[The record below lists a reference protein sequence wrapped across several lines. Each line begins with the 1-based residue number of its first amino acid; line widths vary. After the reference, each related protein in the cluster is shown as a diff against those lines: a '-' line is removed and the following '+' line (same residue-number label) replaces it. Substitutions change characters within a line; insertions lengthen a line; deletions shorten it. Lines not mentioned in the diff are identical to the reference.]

1 MQTKFLYIR
10 TLFFLFFLTFYSI
23 TSYAQLKNLGAP
35 KILVGIKKEEVI
47 NYFNELNSL
56 NPNPLKKVDKEFDN
70 EGNLTLSVSFPL
82 DEEKYYNC
90 LDMKASFITTKSG
103 NSICDSQTI
112 VFSNDCAEANI
123 NQLNKYFTKYNGNE
137 WRFDYSSRLFIKAKL
152 TKNENIYGI
161 LYYLSSKD

>member
-10 TLFFLFFLTFYSI
+10 TLFFLLFLTFYGI

-56 NPNPLKKVDKEFDN
+56 NPNPLKKVDKEYDN
-70 EGNLTLSVSFPL
+70 EGNLTLSVSFSL

-90 LDMKASFITTKSG
+90 LDMKVSFTTTQG
-103 NSICDSQTI
+103 GTSICDSQSI
-112 VFSNDCAEANI
+112 VFSNDCADINI
-123 NQLNKYFTKYNGNE
+123 NQLNKYFTKFNGNE
-137 WRFDYSSRLFIKAKL
+137 WRFDYSSKLYIKGKL
-152 TKNENIYGI
+152 TKSEKMYGI
-161 LYYLSSKD
+161 LYYFSNKE